1 VRGSKPLL
9 LENPHS
15 MRSWGRKFAQT
26 LKPRDVV
33 AFVGPLGAGKTTLI
47 QGIAEGWGCRN
58 AAVSPTFSLANEYQS
73 KRGYLFHMDMYRLSD
88 REVETFPLEDYLE
101 QGVCLIE
108 WADRIRDR
116 WPSKTKIIKL
126 EYIGE
131 RKRRLT
137 LKEK

>member
-1 VRGSKPLL
+1 
-9 LENPHS
+9 